1 MRPRLATALLLL
13 GLLLTGLTAVV
24 AYLTRTV
31 LNEDAFSSRVVAALD
46 QPGVS
51 ALVAQRI
58 ADGVVA
64 ANRDLTGIKP
74 VIATFAQAVVG
85 SAPFR
90 ALVRRAARE
99 AHHALLSQGAE
110 NVLLSVPDVGVLLRG
125 TLESVSPDLA
135 RRVPSDVRAVIETRL
150 TGRIATRV
158 VAALHA
164 AARVRN
170 VARFGLV
177 VGLLI
182 IIGSVLVATERRQAS
197 LNTSIGLLAV
207 AAVLALVEPLG
218 GAVLSGAVSDP
229 LVRAAV
235 GDLWGAFAS
244 GLRPWAIGLAAVSL
258 AVVSGAAAFL
268 DRLALRDLARRALTE
283 VAERQPS
290 RALEAGRVAFLL
302 VVGAFAIAAPLATL
316 GTAVVVA
323 GVLVLVL
330 GVHELIALVA
340 PPHHAEAGAPVL
352 HLNPAL
358 GIAVGCVAVT
368 AAGLG
373 GVSLALRAR
382 GPGVAAAERGGALQC
397 NGAAALCD
405 KRLDQITLA
414 GAHNAQG
421 SADNPH
427 WMFPNQ
433 DANIA
438 ELLRRGVR
446 AFMIDVW
453 NGHVVGGV
461 VKTDFAK
468 EEDRAKFEKAI
479 GPVAFAA
486 AMRIRERL
494 VGEGGPI
501 GLYMCHGFC
510 ELGALPFDSALAQL
524 KAFLVT
530 NPSDVVVVV
539 IEDYVAPADIA
550 AAFARHGLTDY
561 VYTGPSRGPFP
572 TLRTMIAQNQRL
584 FVMGE
589 HDTDA
594 IPWYHPAFEVMQ
606 ETPYTFESPEDFSCK
621 MNRGE
626 RTNPIFLINHWIEST
641 PAPRPSN
648 AELVNAEAAV
658 LERARQCERERGK
671 LPNVIA
677 VDFAA
682 TGDVVRAAAV
692 LNGVATPEPEA
703 PKRAP

>member
-1 MRPRLATALLLL
+1 MRHRLATALLLV

-24 AYLTRTV
+24 AYLTRAV

-99 AHHALLSQGAE
+99 AHHALLSKGAE

-125 TLESVSPDLA
+125 TLETVSPEVA

-170 VARFGLV
+170 VARFGLI

-182 IIGSVLVATERRQAS
+182 IIGSVLVATERRQAL
-197 LNTSIGLLAV
+197 LNTGIGLLAV
-207 AAVLALVEPLG
+207 AAVLGLVDPLG
-218 GAVLSGAVSDP
+218 GAVLTGAVQDP
-229 LVRAAV
+229 AVRAAV
-235 GDLWGAFAS
+235 GDLWSTFAN
-244 GLRPWAIGLAAVSL
+244 GLHPWAIGLAAVAL
-258 AVVSGAAAFL
+258 MVVSGATALL
-268 DRLALRDLARRALTE
+268 DRVALRDLARRAVTG
-283 VAERQPS
+283 VATARAS
-290 RALEAGRVAFLL
+290 RGREAGRVALL
-302 VVGAFAIAAPLATL
+302 FVVGAFAIAAPVATL
-316 GTAVVVA
+316 GTAVVAA
-323 GVLVLVL
+323 GVLALVL
-330 GVHELIALVA
+330 AVHALVALVA
-340 PPHHAEAGAPVL
+340 PPHHAASAAPL

-358 GIAVGCVAVT
+358 GIAVGCVAIMAV
-368 AAGLG
+368 GLG
-373 GVSLALRAR
+373 GVALALRAG
-382 GPGVAAAERGGALQC
+382 GPEAAAAEVGAALEC

-427 WMFPNQ
+427 WLFPNQ
-433 DANIA
+433 DANISG
-438 ELLRRGVR
+438 LLRRGVR

-510 ELGALPFDSALAQL
+510 ELGALPFDTALAQL
-524 KAFLVT
+524 KTFLVT
-530 NPSDVVVVV
+530 NPSDVVMVV

-589 HDTDA
+589 HETDA

-682 TGDVVRAAAV
+682 TGDVVQAAAV
-692 LNGVATPEPEA
+692 LNGVAEPKPEV